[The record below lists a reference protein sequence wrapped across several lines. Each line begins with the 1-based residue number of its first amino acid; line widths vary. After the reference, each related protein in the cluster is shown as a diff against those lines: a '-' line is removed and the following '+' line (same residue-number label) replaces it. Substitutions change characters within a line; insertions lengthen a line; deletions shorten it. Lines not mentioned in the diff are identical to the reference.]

1 MALGSTSFIGLGSG
15 GALSYDIID
24 KLREVDEKAIIAPL
38 EKKIENGQNREQV
51 FQDIMSKLRSLQDS
65 LFDIAGPTLYK
76 SRKIDVTGDDISA
89 TVLDG
94 APVQDLNVIVKQL
107 ATADIKQ
114 TKGFASEDAVVTDTD
129 TDMTITIDGA
139 DTTFTVTAGTTL
151 KELKNQILSEMDG
164 KVNVTLLNTGSG
176 TDPYRLILKSA
187 DTGTDQ
193 AMSFSFGGN
202 DFLDLT
208 AAEATLQD
216 AQDAIVNIDGI
227 DVTRSHNTITD
238 AIPGVTLTL
247 NQVSTSTNRI
257 SVSQDNDAVADK
269 VQAFVEQY
277 NEIMTKLGNVTKYD
291 PDTEETGV
299 FQGDSTIGSL
309 KRQIS
314 TIVMEIAPN
323 GKALNEFG
331 IDVDRYGEMSFDRTT
346 FIDALQNDPDLIQET
361 FAGTTDEPGVL
372 AHLKNYLDDSTKYG
386 GLLRKYDEYLKN
398 NVSKLEEQ
406 KEKAIERLDNKY
418 EIMAKQFMAYDAI
431 IAKMNASFNTLAT
444 MIDAQAAAAKK

>member
-193 AMSFSFGGN
+193 AMSFSFSGN

-208 AAEATLQD
+208 TAEATLQD

-314 TIVMEIAPN
+314 MIVMEIAPN

-444 MIDAQAAAAKK
+444 MIDAQAAAARK